1 MVSYSYWIT
10 ICKCHLQLLLSFLS
24 YPFEWS
30 FIKRDFLGYFF
41 MISPDFRGSKS
52 SVLGGWG
59 SSGGSLEHLHNSSG
73 SHLPSSVGGSSYN
86 SHLVPP
92 PPPLSPA
99 PGHTS
104 SASSTAVNNNN
115 NRCDLWP
122 GFFRLIG
129 HNSEEILCLTQ
140 ANFEA
145 TNCIQL
151 TCGGFCRQKTS

>member
-1 MVSYSYWIT
+1 
-10 ICKCHLQLLLSFLS
+10 
-24 YPFEWS
+24 
-30 FIKRDFLGYFF
+30 

-73 SHLPSSVGGSSYN
+73 NHLPSSVGGSSYN

-115 NRCDLWP
+115 NNRCDFMTR
-122 GFFRLIG
+122 FFWLLG

-151 TCGGFCRQKTS
+151 TCGGVCRQKTSQIYAQSNEGSILDLKRYIIMEQRNSVGM